1 TERKRAREVSPDPAS
16 TPPSETPPLL
26 SPPRAGDREN
36 IDSEDYGLLEEEII
50 KDDVSEE
57 EMDSEDYQPNPLL
70 DAYDTEDLDDDF
82 HEPMSFD
89 ARRRVEMVMDQLDQM
104 GTQGEQ
110 LYDLITPYLLGSF
123 TTEDAF
129 TKPRNK
135 RRRRRVHNEFQEME
149 NKLVVEE
156 EYMDLEE
163 ISTIKAPSIIEWI
176 KIPAVRSG
184 IYQQFSNF
192 LRTYVENGKSIYGPR
207 IEELTKDQL
216 QSLKVNY
223 NHLKKSKEI
232 LALFLKESPNEML
245 NIFDESAYDFIV
257 EIHRGYKKLGK
268 EVHVRITDFPVI
280 HNIRELRR
288 TGVFPQLKYVKYN
301 CVKCGGLL
309 GPYTQDIQNEI
320 KLNHC
325 IHCQSKGP
333 FILNTEQTVY
343 SDYQKITLQES
354 PGTVPAGRLPRH
366 REVILLGELIDSA
379 KPGEEIE
386 VTGVYRNNF
395 DVSLNIKNGFPVFA
409 TVIEA
414 NYISKKE
421 DLFAS
426 YQLTEDDKRIIQD
439 LAADDKIS
447 RKFLKYVEK
456 TAHRAVFTTGQGAS
470 AVGLTASVRKDPITR
485 EWTLEAGALVLA
497 DKGVCLIDEFDKMN
511 DADSIH
517 EAMEQQTISISKAGI
532 NASLNARCA
541 VIAAAN
547 PIRGRYNTSIP
558 FSQNVDLTEP
568 ILSRFD
574 VLCVVKDT
582 VDPITDETLAN
593 FVVDSHIRSHP
604 SEQNSVD
611 NLAPQDPNRSVQ
623 YCGLFTRMRFIE
635 LMYYIILLQAQTG
648 GIPITVRYLE
658 SMLRLAEAHA

>member
-1 TERKRAREVSPDPAS
+1 MTERKRAREVSPDPAS

-26 SPPRAGDREN
+26 SPPRAGDQEN

-57 EMDSEDYQPNPLL
+57 EMDSEGENLFDGELLERDYQPNPLL
-70 DAYDTEDLDDDF
+70 DAYDTEDIDDDF

-110 LYDLITPYLLGSF
+110 LY
-123 TTEDAF
+123 EDAF

-163 ISTIKAPSIIEWI
+163 ISTIKAPSITEWI

-268 EVHVRITDFPVI
+268 EVRVRITDFPVI
-280 HNIRELRR
+280 HNIRELRQTNLNSLIRVSGVITRR

-333 FILNTEQTVY
+333 FILNTEQV
-343 SDYQKITLQES
+343 QVLIIKKITLQES

-421 DLFAS
+421 DLFTS

-447 RKFLKYVEK
+447 RK
-456 TAHRAVFTTGQGAS
+456 
-470 AVGLTASVRKDPITR
+470 
-485 EWTLEAGALVLA
+485 
-497 DKGVCLIDEFDKMN
+497 
-511 DADSIH
+511 
-517 EAMEQQTISISKAGI
+517 
-532 NASLNARCA
+532 
-541 VIAAAN
+541 
-547 PIRGRYNTSIP
+547 
-558 FSQNVDLTEP
+558 
-568 ILSRFD
+568 
-574 VLCVVKDT
+574 
-582 VDPITDETLAN
+582 
-593 FVVDSHIRSHP
+593 
-604 SEQNSVD
+604 
-611 NLAPQDPNRSVQ
+611 
-623 YCGLFTRMRFIE
+623 
-635 LMYYIILLQAQTG
+635 
-648 GIPITVRYLE
+648 
-658 SMLRLAEAHA
+658 